1 LKKQSVTWKSIVQ
14 GGNQMT
20 TWKNLRN
27 ELTITKEDEQMIEL
41 EKELI
46 MTLVR
51 IREEKGLTQAQM
63 AEICGVSQPTIAR
76 MERSTHSPQLDSLFK
91 ILVPLGYTLQIVA
104 LKNNH

>member
-1 LKKQSVTWKSIVQ
+1 MV
-14 GGNQMT
+14 

-27 ELTITKEDEQMIEL
+27 ELTITEEDEQMIAL

-63 AEICGVSQPTIAR
+63 AELCGVSQPTIAR
-76 MERSTHSPQLDSLFK
+76 MERATHSPQLDSLFK

-104 LKNNH
+104 LKTNQ

>member
-1 LKKQSVTWKSIVQ
+1 MV
-14 GGNQMT
+14 

-27 ELTITKEDEQMIEL
+27 ELTITEEDEQMIAL

-63 AEICGVSQPTIAR
+63 AELCGVSQPTIAR
-76 MERSTHSPQLDSLFK
+76 MERATHSPQLDSLFK
-91 ILVPLGYTLQIVA
+91 ILVPLGYTLKIVA
-104 LKNNH
+104 LKTNH

>member
-1 LKKQSVTWKSIVQ
+1 MV
-14 GGNQMT
+14 

-91 ILVPLGYTLQIVA
+91 VLVPLGYTL
-104 LKNNH
+104 

>member
-1 LKKQSVTWKSIVQ
+1 MV
-14 GGNQMT
+14 

-27 ELTITKEDEQMIEL
+27 ELTITEEDEQMIAL

-46 MTLVR
+46 MTLAR

-63 AEICGVSQPTIAR
+63 AELCGVSQPTIAR
-76 MERSTHSPQLDSLFK
+76 MERATHSPQLDSLFK

-104 LKNNH
+104 LKTNH

>member
-1 LKKQSVTWKSIVQ
+1 MVTWK
-14 GGNQMT
+14 
-20 TWKNLRN
+20 KLRN

-51 IREEKGLTQAQM
+51 IREEKGLTQAHM

-76 MERSTHSPQLDSLFK
+76 ME
-91 ILVPLGYTLQIVA
+91 
-104 LKNNH
+104 

>member
-1 LKKQSVTWKSIVQ
+1 MV
-14 GGNQMT
+14 

-76 MERSTHSPQLDSLFK
+76 MERATHSPQLDSLFK

-104 LKNNH
+104 LKTNN

>member
-1 LKKQSVTWKSIVQ
+1 
-14 GGNQMT
+14 MT

>member
-1 LKKQSVTWKSIVQ
+1 MV
-14 GGNQMT
+14 

-27 ELTITKEDEQMIEL
+27 ELTITEEDEQMIAL

-46 MTLVR
+46 MTLVK

-91 ILVPLGYTLQIVA
+91 VLVPLGYTLQIVA
-104 LKNNH
+104 LKSNQ

>member
-1 LKKQSVTWKSIVQ
+1 MV
-14 GGNQMT
+14 

-51 IREEKGLTQAQM
+51 IREEKGLTQSQM
-63 AEICGVSQPTIAR
+63 AELCGVSQPTIAR

-104 LKNNH
+104 LKPNN

>member
-1 LKKQSVTWKSIVQ
+1 MV
-14 GGNQMT
+14 

-91 ILVPLGYTLQIVA
+91 VLVPLGYTLQIVA
-104 LKNNH
+104 LKSNQ

>member
-1 LKKQSVTWKSIVQ
+1 MV
-14 GGNQMT
+14 

-76 MERSTHSPQLDSLFK
+76 MERATHSPQLDSLFK
-91 ILVPLGYTLQIVA
+91 ILVPLGYTLQIVE
-104 LKNNH
+104 LKTNN

>member
-1 LKKQSVTWKSIVQ
+1 MV
-14 GGNQMT
+14 

-27 ELTITKEDEQMIEL
+27 ELTITEEDEQMIAL

-46 MTLVR
+46 MTLVK

-63 AEICGVSQPTIAR
+63 AELCGVSQPTIAR

-104 LKNNH
+104 LKSNQ

>member
-1 LKKQSVTWKSIVQ
+1 MV
-14 GGNQMT
+14 

-27 ELTITKEDEQMIEL
+27 ELTITEEDEQMIAL

-63 AEICGVSQPTIAR
+63 AELCGVSQPTIAR
-76 MERSTHSPQLDSLFK
+76 MERATHSPQLDSLFK

-104 LKNNH
+104 LKTNH

>member
-1 LKKQSVTWKSIVQ
+1 MVTWK
-14 GGNQMT
+14 
-20 TWKNLRN
+20 KLRN
-27 ELTITKEDEQMIEL
+27 ELTITEEDEQMIEL

-63 AEICGVSQPTIAR
+63 AELCGVSQPTIAR
-76 MERSTHSPQLDSLFK
+76 MERATHSPQLDSLFK

-104 LKNNH
+104 LKTNH

>member
-1 LKKQSVTWKSIVQ
+1 MV
-14 GGNQMT
+14 

-27 ELTITKEDEQMIEL
+27 ELTITEEDEQMIEL

-63 AEICGVSQPTIAR
+63 AELCGVSQPTIAR
-76 MERSTHSPQLDSLFK
+76 MERATHSPQLDSLFK

-104 LKNNH
+104 LKTNH

>member
-1 LKKQSVTWKSIVQ
+1 MVTWK
-14 GGNQMT
+14 
-20 TWKNLRN
+20 KLRN
-27 ELTITKEDEQMIEL
+27 ELTITEEDGQMIEL

-63 AEICGVSQPTIAR
+63 AELCGVSQPTIAR
-76 MERSTHSPQLDSLFK
+76 MERATHSPQLDSLFK

-104 LKNNH
+104 LKTNH

>member
-1 LKKQSVTWKSIVQ
+1 MV
-14 GGNQMT
+14 

-63 AEICGVSQPTIAR
+63 AEICGVSQPAIAR
-76 MERSTHSPQLDSLFK
+76 MERATHSPQLDSLFK

-104 LKNNH
+104 LKTNH

>member
-1 LKKQSVTWKSIVQ
+1 MV
-14 GGNQMT
+14 

-27 ELTITKEDEQMIEL
+27 ELTITEEDEQMIAL

-91 ILVPLGYTLQIVA
+91 VLVPLGYTLQIVA
-104 LKNNH
+104 LKSNQ

>member
-1 LKKQSVTWKSIVQ
+1 MV
-14 GGNQMT
+14 

-63 AEICGVSQPTIAR
+63 AELCGVSQPTIAR

-104 LKNNH
+104 LKKNQ

>member
-1 LKKQSVTWKSIVQ
+1 MSEKTLREVRNAVGVTRRAVQ
-14 GGNQMT
+14 GYERAGLVAAT
-20 TWKNLRN
+20 CR
-27 ELTITKEDEQMIEL
+27 IAL

-63 AEICGVSQPTIAR
+63 AELCGVSQPTIAR
-76 MERSTHSPQLDSLFK
+76 LERATHSPQLDSLFK

-104 LKNNH
+104 LKTNH

>member
-1 LKKQSVTWKSIVQ
+1 MV
-14 GGNQMT
+14 

-27 ELTITKEDEQMIEL
+27 ELTITEEDEQMIAL

-63 AEICGVSQPTIAR
+63 AELCGVSQPTIAR

-104 LKNNH
+104 LKTNH

>member
-1 LKKQSVTWKSIVQ
+1 MV
-14 GGNQMT
+14 

-27 ELTITKEDEQMIEL
+27 ELTITEEDEQMIAL

-46 MTLVR
+46 MTLVK

-63 AEICGVSQPTIAR
+63 AELCGVSQPTIAR

-91 ILVPLGYTLQIVA
+91 VLVPLGYTLQIVA
-104 LKNNH
+104 LKSNQ

>member
-1 LKKQSVTWKSIVQ
+1 MV
-14 GGNQMT
+14 

-27 ELTITKEDEQMIEL
+27 ELTITEEDEQMIAL

-46 MTLVR
+46 MTLVK
-51 IREEKGLTQAQM
+51 IREEKGLTQAHM
-63 AEICGVSQPTIAR
+63 AELCGVSQPTIAR

-104 LKNNH
+104 LKSNQ

>member
-1 LKKQSVTWKSIVQ
+1 MVTWK
-14 GGNQMT
+14 
-20 TWKNLRN
+20 KLRN
-27 ELTITKEDEQMIEL
+27 ELTITEEDEQMIEL

-63 AEICGVSQPTIAR
+63 AEICGMSQPTIAR
-76 MERSTHSPQLDSLFK
+76 LERATHSPQLDSLFK

-104 LKNNH
+104 LKTNH

>member
-1 LKKQSVTWKSIVQ
+1 MVTWK
-14 GGNQMT
+14 
-20 TWKNLRN
+20 KLRN
-27 ELTITKEDEQMIEL
+27 ELTITEEDGQMIEL

-63 AEICGVSQPTIAR
+63 AELCGVSQPTIAR
-76 MERSTHSPQLDSLFK
+76 MERATHSPQLDSLFK

-104 LKNNH
+104 

>member
-1 LKKQSVTWKSIVQ
+1 MV
-14 GGNQMT
+14 

-27 ELTITKEDEQMIEL
+27 ELTITEEDEQMIAL

-63 AEICGVSQPTIAR
+63 AELCGVSQPTIAR
-76 MERSTHSPQLDSLFK
+76 LERATHSPQLDSLFK

-104 LKNNH
+104 LKTNH